1 MTLTISTRKLM
12 IAVAISALA
21 MTSGLYLVKLTSRAQ
36 LYSRNAATLERFEKA
51 EREEAERFAKSSEK
65 WTKEIRRLEEDK
77 KSLNTAEQKRIEAN
91 IKICMEKRDEAQ
103 KRASEMWVKSLETK
117 KIMNKYKKAATEPWF
132 KID

>member
-1 MTLTISTRKLM
+1 
-12 IAVAISALA
+12 
-21 MTSGLYLVKLTSRAQ
+21 
-36 LYSRNAATLERFEKA
+36 
-51 EREEAERFAKSSEK
+51 
-65 WTKEIRRLEEDK
+65 LEEDK

-91 IKICMEKRDEAQ
+91 IKICMEKRDEEQ